1 MQWTSD
7 SNDNLVHYRNSAYD
21 TLMNIIATA
30 NSEMARMGCLH
41 DAEALL
47 LADNVVVPLYTEG
60 TGWKLREGYTGLCRD
75 PRGWFSFTEVF
86 HRNG

>member
-7 SNDNLVHYRNSAYD
+7 SHDNLVHYRNSAYD

-30 NSEMARMGCLH
+30 SSEMARMGCLH

-47 LADNVVVPLYTEG
+47 LDDDVVVPLYTEG
-60 TGWKLREGYTGLCRD
+60 TSWMLREGYTGLCRD

-86 HRNG
+86 RRNG